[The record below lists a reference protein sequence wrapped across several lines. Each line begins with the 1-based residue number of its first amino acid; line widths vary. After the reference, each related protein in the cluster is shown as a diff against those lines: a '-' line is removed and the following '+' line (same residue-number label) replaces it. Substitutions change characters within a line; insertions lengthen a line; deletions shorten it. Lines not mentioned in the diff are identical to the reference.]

1 MKKIVKFFVV
11 ISMVSGVLWVHTD
24 DFEKFHQ
31 PEVQIV
37 ASE

>member
-1 MKKIVKFFVV
+1 MKKIVKIFLVV
-11 ISMVSGVLWVHTD
+11 SMVSGVLWVHTD
-24 DFEKFHQ
+24 DFERLHQ